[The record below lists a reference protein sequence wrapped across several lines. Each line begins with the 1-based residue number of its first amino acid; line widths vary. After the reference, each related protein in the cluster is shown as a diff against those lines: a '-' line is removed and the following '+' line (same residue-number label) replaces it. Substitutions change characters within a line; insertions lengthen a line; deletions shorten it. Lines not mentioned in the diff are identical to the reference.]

1 LPIYDVAIG
10 WFSRADYSFG
20 FLVPIFSGW
29 WLWSRR
35 GNTPHV
41 RRWPKAEGLPF
52 VLFGAILL
60 AVGTLNYAKEAVQGA
75 GFVFALTGVVMM
87 FCGGW
92 RGLKWAWPALAFLAF
107 MFPLPNRIELTVAW
121 QLRRVAAELSNACLQ
136 LLGFPAFIAGSGTVI
151 TVGTERLDVEHACSG
166 LGMLLAFCA
175 LCVGAAM
182 TIRRPSGDKI
192 CIMLSAIP
200 IAIMSNVIRIT
211 VTGIVYANG
220 WHWLGTVVVH
230 DLAGWLM
237 MPVALGL
244 IWIELKAIDWIF
256 QPVVRLKKYEFI
268 KKNYLVAQQDAPLV
282 MGRRKVRKAGDA
294 TSARVTVEPG
304 PKPIPLPGEK
314 LPGFAAAIP
323 PPGGEPASGT
333 EAIPLPGGES
343 AS

>member
-1 LPIYDVAIG
+1 
-10 WFSRADYSFG
+10 
-20 FLVPIFSGW
+20 
-29 WLWSRR
+29 
-35 GNTPHV
+35 
-41 RRWPKAEGLPF
+41 
-52 VLFGAILL
+52 
-60 AVGTLNYAKEAVQGA
+60 
-75 GFVFALTGVVMM
+75 
-87 FCGGW
+87 
-92 RGLKWAWPALAFLAF
+92 
-107 MFPLPNRIELTVAW
+107 
-121 QLRRVAAELSNACLQ
+121 
-136 LLGFPAFIAGSGTVI
+136 
-151 TVGTERLDVEHACSG
+151 
-166 LGMLLAFCA
+166 
-175 LCVGAAM
+175 
-182 TIRRPSGDKI
+182 
-192 CIMLSAIP
+192 
-200 IAIMSNVIRIT
+200 
-211 VTGIVYANG
+211 
-220 WHWLGTVVVH
+220 
-230 DLAGWLM
+230 M